1 MSLELSCQQLAK
13 RRWQQIDL
21 SFFVGGG
28 GDVNVVKV
36 T

>member
-13 RRWQQIDL
+13 GRWRQIDL
-21 SFFVGGG
+21 SFFGGGG
-28 GDVNVVKV
+28 GDVNLVKV